1 MVCADKVPNHKSRE
15 VVLRDFQA
23 TRHINDNN
31 FTAVFTHF
39 YSEHDSKH
47 AAVRPTRI
55 TDLIECSFYGYHCEL
70 PEVNDCYFVGQ
81 RSVSVVISSSQ
92 NILWIYRWTGIHAVI
107 TTFSYCVASYIRNR
121 TFALPYICPRTMSPG
136 QSLPG
141 QKPPL

>member
-1 MVCADKVPNHKSRE
+1 MYTCLIYSDVAVCGLRRNGTNHKSRE

-92 NILWIYRWTGIHAVI
+92 NILWIYRGLGGLA
-107 TTFSYCVASYIRNR
+107 YM
-121 TFALPYICPRTMSPG
+121 P
-136 QSLPG
+136 
-141 QKPPL
+141 